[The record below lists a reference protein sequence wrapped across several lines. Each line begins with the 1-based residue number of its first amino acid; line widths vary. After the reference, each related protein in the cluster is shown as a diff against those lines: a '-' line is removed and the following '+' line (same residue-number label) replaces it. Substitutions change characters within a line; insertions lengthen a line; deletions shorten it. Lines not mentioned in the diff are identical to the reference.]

1 MSEKATNSVSDIFD
15 QGLKNYEQALLAGVK
30 LQEEAFKNWN
40 RMFNLAASPQDF
52 QKHVAAFDNDII
64 SASRKSM
71 EECLGLLEQN
81 THASVDL
88 VRKGL
93 EAAQTGTYAE
103 THAKVAEFCERTLKA
118 LKTNA
123 QTIVD
128 IQHKAMDSWLG
139 FAKKATAPISEVKG
153 QKA

>member
-15 QGLKNYEQALLAGVK
+15 QGLKNFEQALLAGVK

-40 RMFNLAASPQDF
+40 RMFNLAGSPQDF
-52 QKHVAAFDNDII
+52 QKQAAMFDNDII

-71 EECLGLLEQN
+71 DECLELLEQN
-81 THASVDL
+81 THATVDL
-88 VRKGL
+88 MRKGL
-93 EAAQTGTYAE
+93 EAAQIGTYPE
-103 THAKVAEFCERTLKA
+103 THARAAEFCERTLKT

-128 IQHKAMDSWLG
+128 IQNKAIDAWLS
-139 FAKKATAPISEVKG
+139 FAKKATAPMSEAKG